1 MLRRILEQK
10 DLDPEVVAAIRLILC
25 GKVETTSEDVR
36 DLISVLCTAEDR
48 DDLGW
53 KVAGIVH

>member
-1 MLRRILEQK
+1 MLRHILEQK
-10 DLDPEVVAAIRLILC
+10 DLDPEVVAAVRLILS